1 MTPETNK
8 NEATVNL
15 ERAIAIPETDN
26 DWKCKRCGAALG
38 WCEPGTCDRCERQMN
53 DVQSDSFES
62 KLDPYF
68 SSKAKD
74 NDAWTRRSSIKL
86 YGQWT

>member
-1 MTPETNK
+1 MNHEQPENPVQT
-8 NEATVNL
+8 NL
-15 ERAIAIPETDN
+15 ERLQAIPET
-26 DWKCKRCGAALG
+26 L
-38 WCEPGTCDRCERQMN
+38 MN
-53 DVQSDSFES
+53 DVHGKFES

>member
-1 MTPETNK
+1 MNHEQPENPIQT
-8 NEATVNL
+8 NL
-15 ERAIAIPETDN
+15 ERLQTIPE
-26 DWKCKRCGAALG
+26 
-38 WCEPGTCDRCERQMN
+38 N
-53 DVQSDSFES
+53 DVKSDKFES

>member
-15 ERAIAIPETDN
+15 ERAIAIPE
-26 DWKCKRCGAALG
+26 
-38 WCEPGTCDRCERQMN
+38 N
-53 DVQSDSFES
+53 DVKSDSFES
-62 KLDPYF
+62 KMDDYF
-68 SSKAKD
+68 TSKAKD

>member
-15 ERAIAIPETDN
+15 ERAIAIPE
-26 DWKCKRCGAALG
+26 
-38 WCEPGTCDRCERQMN
+38 N
-53 DVQSDSFES
+53 DVQSDSFQS

-74 NDAWTRRSSIKL
+74 NDTWTRRSSIKL